1 MFWLFLANCLIYKGN
16 NNVVEKLVP
25 ISERYLELQKDIA
38 EGKRE
43 IEKLRLE
50 SDERRHRLEIEDRK
64 SQRERDVEREKRM
77 FDLFKSLAQTKN
89 NN

>member
-1 MFWLFLANCLIYKGN
+1 MFCYDRDNQE
-16 NNVVEKLVP
+16 V
-25 ISERYLELQKDIA
+25 
-38 EGKRE
+38 
-43 IEKLRLE
+43 EKLRLE

-89 NN
+89 NNQKNKH

>member
-1 MFWLFLANCLIYKGN
+1 M
-16 NNVVEKLVP
+16 EKLVP

-64 SQRERDVEREKRM
+64 SQRERDVERENKCLTCSSHSPKPRII
-77 FDLFKSLAQTKN
+77 TKKIN
-89 NN
+89 IKP